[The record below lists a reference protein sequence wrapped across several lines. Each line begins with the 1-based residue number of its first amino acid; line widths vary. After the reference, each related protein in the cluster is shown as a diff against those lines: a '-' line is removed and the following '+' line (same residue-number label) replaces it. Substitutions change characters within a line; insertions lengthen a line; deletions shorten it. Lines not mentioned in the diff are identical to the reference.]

1 MHCPSCFEVGFV
13 PPNCPTCGYQADKRR
28 EGVYLPIGTKLHSGE
43 YLVGKVLGKP
53 GGFGITYLAWDT
65 RLDIKV
71 AIKEYLP
78 FQIAARAS
86 DGTSVSIHTQDYMP
100 DFEFGLEKFLE
111 EAKTLAQFR
120 HPNIIRVMNF
130 FRENGTAYMVMDYL
144 EGESLAEYLV
154 RVGKLT
160 GPDAVAL
167 FLPLLDGLS
176 HMHAKNVL
184 HRDIKPSNIYLTHE
198 GQAILLDFG
207 SARQMLR
214 ERSRSLTAVVTPGF
228 APWEQYHRKGNQG
241 PWTDVYACAATLYFM
256 LTGVVPPDGGERA
269 IGDDMVPIETL
280 VPDIEESISH
290 ALSWALLVNI
300 EERTQTADIFQQD
313 LSQNFMKQS
322 SENRNSS
329 ALRTNSLIHPSESGS
344 VSAMNTNGF
353 VKGATIFAKYLLVG
367 VIFVLIGTELFI
379 VPKKYT
385 CEEAIVFTGELQQAK
400 NRARNAEREM
410 EQAEQMRK
418 KLLSALGTSV
428 HLPETATPS
437 KINYPDTE
445 TTIGWKRIVDLTE
458 QEYCSAD
465 PYRSASAIKRADT
478 KEKDLIDGRKQRA
491 RKYGISFVVAGSLTI
506 TWLKK
511 RPMQK

>member
-28 EGVYLPIGTKLHSGE
+28 EGDYLPIGTKLHSGE

-78 FQIAARAS
+78 FQIAARAN
-86 DGTSVSIHTQDYMP
+86 DGASVSIHTQDYMP

-144 EGESLAEYLV
+144 DGENLAEYLV

-167 FLPLLDGLS
+167 FLPLIDGLS

-214 ERSRSLTAVVTPGF
+214 ERSNSLTAVVTPGF

-269 IGDDMVPIETL
+269 ISDDMAPIEIL
-280 VPDIEESISH
+280 VPNLDPSISCAVSQ
-290 ALSWALLVNI
+290 ALTIKI
-300 EERTQTADIFQQD
+300 EDRTQTTEDFIQLLMQGKVITD
-313 LSQNFMKQS
+313 SQNQDDKS
-322 SENRNSS
+322 IHISERI
-329 ALRTNSLIHPSESGS
+329 NSLPQKVNLSTSPSS
-344 VSAMNTNGF
+344 
-353 VKGATIFAKYLLVG
+353 
-367 VIFVLIGTELFI
+367 
-379 VPKKYT
+379 
-385 CEEAIVFTGELQQAK
+385 Q
-400 NRARNAEREM
+400 
-410 EQAEQMRK
+410 
-418 KLLSALGTSV
+418 KLC
-428 HLPETATPS
+428 
-437 KINYPDTE
+437 K
-445 TTIGWKRIVDLTE
+445 
-458 QEYCSAD
+458 
-465 PYRSASAIKRADT
+465 
-478 KEKDLIDGRKQRA
+478 
-491 RKYGISFVVAGSLTI
+491 
-506 TWLKK
+506 LKK
-511 RPMQK
+511 RVLLITFGVALLASVPGQEC

>member
-1 MHCPSCFEVGFV
+1 MHCPSCFEVGYV
-13 PPNCPTCGYQADKRR
+13 SPNCSNCGYQADKRR
-28 EGVYLPIGTKLHSGE
+28 EGVYLPIGTRLHSGE

-214 ERSRSLTAVVTPGF
+214 ERSKSLTAVVTPGF

-269 IGDDMVPIETL
+269 IADDMESIDEL
-280 VPDIEESISH
+280 LPDIEESVSH
-290 ALSWALLVNI
+290 ALSQALLINI
-300 EERTQTADIFQQD
+300 EERTQTADLLRQD
-313 LSQNFMKQS
+313 LSQNCMRQS
-322 SENRNSS
+322 SEKRNSNALKSNSFTHSSKNS
-329 ALRTNSLIHPSESGS
+329 A
-344 VSAMNTNGF
+344 VSAVITNGF
-353 VKGATIFAKYLLVG
+353 AKSATIFAKYFLIG
-367 VIFVLIGTELFI
+367 VVFVLIGIELLI
-379 VPKKYT
+379 VPKKFT
-385 CEEAIVFTGELQQAK
+385 CEEAIVYTGELQQQK
-400 NRARNAEREM
+400 SRARNAEREM
-410 EQAEQMRK
+410 
-418 KLLSALGTSV
+418 
-428 HLPETATPS
+428 
-437 KINYPDTE
+437 
-445 TTIGWKRIVDLTE
+445 DLR
-458 QEYCSAD
+458 Q
-465 PYRSASAIKRADT
+465 
-478 KEKDLIDGRKQRA
+478 
-491 RKYGISFVVAGSLTI
+491 
-506 TWLKK
+506 
-511 RPMQK
+511 